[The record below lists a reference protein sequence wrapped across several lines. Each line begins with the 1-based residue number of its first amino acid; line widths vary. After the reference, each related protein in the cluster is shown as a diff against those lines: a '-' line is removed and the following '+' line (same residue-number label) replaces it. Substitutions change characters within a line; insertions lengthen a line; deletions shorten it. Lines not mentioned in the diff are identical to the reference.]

1 VRRFLTGRVGL
12 FALIVLGCAVAGGTS
27 VVLAFNRAHSSA
39 PPAGIRVVSGATLHV
54 TNNASLKASKGPEI
68 LFINSIPDKSFRK
81 LAVAP
86 VSDPNE
92 TRALANLSCDRVY
105 YAAGNGLCLT
115 ATGAFAAHY
124 VAEIFDSNFKVR
136 DSFSIPGLPSR
147 ARISADGTLGA
158 ITTFVN
164 GDSYAPGN
172 FSTRTSI
179 VQMST
184 GKILVNI
191 EKLPTTRDGKR
202 FYNHNFNFWGVTF
215 ARDDDHFYAT
225 LGSGPKTYLVR
236 GSIRSQTMQV
246 LYPHLECP
254 SLSPDGTRIAFK
266 RSLNSHGSW
275 RLYVLNLHTM
285 HAHPLAETHSVDD
298 QVEWLDNTHVLYW
311 RGADVWVV
319 RADGGGTPKKFIS
332 DALSPVVVP

>member
-1 VRRFLTGRVGL
+1 MRRRISGRVAV
-12 FALIVLGCAVAGGTS
+12 FALIVIGCLVAGGTS
-27 VVLAFNRAHSSA
+27 VVLAFNRSHSSA
-39 PPAGIRVVSGATLHV
+39 PPAGIRVVAGAKLHE
-54 TNNASLKASKGPEI
+54 TNNASLNASKGAEL
-68 LFINSIPDKSFRK
+68 LFINQIPDKSFRR

-86 VSDPNE
+86 VSSPNE
-92 TRALANLSCDRVY
+92 TRALADLSCDRVY

-136 DSFSIPGLPSR
+136 DKFSIPGLPSR
-147 ARISADGTLGA
+147 ARVSPDGTLGA

-179 VQMST
+179 VEMKT
-184 GKILVNI
+184 GKILMNI
-191 EKLPTTRDGKR
+191 EKLPVTRDGKR
-202 FYNHNFNFWGVTF
+202 FFNHNFNFWGVTF

-225 LGSGPKTYLVR
+225 LGSGADTYLVR
-236 GSIRSQTMQV
+236 GSIRARTMEV
-246 LYPHLECP
+246 IYKHLECP

-275 RLYVLNLHTM
+275 RLYVLDLKTM
-285 HAHPLAETHSVDD
+285 HAHPLAETASVDD
-298 QVEWLDNTHVLYW
+298 QVEWLDNAHVLYW
-311 RGADVWVV
+311 RGADIWVV
-319 RADGGGTPKKFIS
+319 PANGGGVPKEFVS
-332 DALSPVVVP
+332 DGLSPVVVR